1 MKSSFYS
8 GFLLLDIMMGLFIFS
23 LICVT
28 TYPALAAAT
37 RMLNHIQAH
46 SNQLSISTQY
56 LEQITNLT
64 DLHLLHQKKAYQHLN
79 IVVLPISPSLNKIII
94 SNQYEPRLSLLLP
107 TK

>member
-1 MKSSFYS
+1 MKPPSTS
-8 GFLLLDIMMGLFIFS
+8 GFLLLDIMIGLFIFS
-23 LICVT
+23 LICVSA
-28 TYPALAAAT
+28 YPALSAAT
-37 RMLNHIQAH
+37 RMLNHIQEH
-46 SNQLSISTQY
+46 NNQLSLSTQF

-94 SNQYEPRLSLLLP
+94 SNQYKPRLSILLP